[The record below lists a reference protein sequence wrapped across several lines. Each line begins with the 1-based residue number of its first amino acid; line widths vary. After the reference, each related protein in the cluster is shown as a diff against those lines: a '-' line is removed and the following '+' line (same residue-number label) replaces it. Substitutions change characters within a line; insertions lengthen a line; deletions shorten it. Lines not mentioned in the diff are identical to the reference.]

1 MQKKHQFFVLGV
13 PTFGEGGGSTWLG
26 QNPKNFQKND
36 LKAPLIGAHLDYLCI
51 SVLII
56 FIYFPIKMK
65 YSTAS
70 VLLDWGAALM
80 KNRDL
85 QRWNSIC
92 CSSPLFFW
100 GKCCCWWHYWWQWC
114 SDENIQ
120 KNDVTFVWQGSSF
133 DTRLERFSPLIFFM
147 NSIIEVHLFF

>member
-70 VLLDWGAALM
+70 VLLD
-80 KNRDL
+80 
-85 QRWNSIC
+85 
-92 CSSPLFFW
+92 
-100 GKCCCWWHYWWQWC
+100 
-114 SDENIQ
+114 
-120 KNDVTFVWQGSSF
+120 
-133 DTRLERFSPLIFFM
+133 
-147 NSIIEVHLFF
+147 